1 MILFKNSV
9 EKVTCMKK
17 SLKDILLLLWYFLST
32 FLVIFIVFFIIAYV
46 IKNGIYTIN
55 KDFLLHNPKGMPL
68 GKEGGIFP
76 AIVGSLL
83 LMFISSITASIL
95 GIATAVYLTL
105 YNKNKKI
112 DGIIHI
118 IIHSISGIPS
128 IVLGLF
134 GYSFL
139 VFFLNLGVS
148 LLAGAIT
155 LSIMIFPYIEVV
167 TEKAIEEVDKK
178 LIVSSYSLGIDKT
191 YTFFKIILPQCIE
204 EIMSGIMLS
213 GGFAMGATA
222 PIMLTSAV
230 ISAPTPDSIMSPVM
244 ALSYHLYILISQ
256 GISMENAYGTAFVLM
271 SILIILNFLS
281 MLIVRR
287 RRE

>member
-1 MILFKNSV
+1 
-9 EKVTCMKK
+9 MKR

-32 FLVIFIVFFIIAYV
+32 FLVVFIVFFIIAYV
-46 IKNGIYTIN
+46 FKNGIHTIN
-55 KDFLLHNPKGMPL
+55 KDFLLDNPKGMPL

-112 DGIIHI
+112 ESIIHI

-139 VFFLNLGVS
+139 VFFLDLGVS

-204 EIMSGIMLS
+204 EIVSGIMLS
-213 GGFAMGATA
+213 GGFTMGATA

-230 ISAPTPDSIMSPVM
+230 ISAPTPDSIMLPIM
-244 ALSYHLYILISQ
+244 ALSYHFYILISQ

-287 RRE
+287 RRV

>member
-1 MILFKNSV
+1 
-9 EKVTCMKK
+9 MKK

-46 IKNGIYTIN
+46 LKNGIHTIN
-55 KDFLLHNPKGMPL
+55 KDFLLDNPKGMPL

-139 VFFLNLGVS
+139 VFFLDLGVS

-178 LIVSSYSLGIDKT
+178 LIVSSYSLGINKT

-204 EIMSGIMLS
+204 EIVSGIMLS

-256 GISMENAYGTAFVLM
+256 GISIENAYGTAFVLM

-287 RRE
+287 RRV

>member
-1 MILFKNSV
+1 
-9 EKVTCMKK
+9 MKR

-32 FLVIFIVFFIIAYV
+32 FLVVFIVFFIIAYV
-46 IKNGIYTIN
+46 FKNGIHTIN
-55 KDFLLHNPKGMPL
+55 KDFLLDNPKGMPL

-112 DGIIHI
+112 ESIIHI

-134 GYSFL
+134 GYSFW
-139 VFFLNLGVS
+139 VFFLDLGVS

-204 EIMSGIMLS
+204 EIVSGIMLS

-230 ISAPTPDSIMSPVM
+230 ISAPTPDSIMSPIM

-287 RRE
+287 RRV

>member
-1 MILFKNSV
+1 
-9 EKVTCMKK
+9 MKK

-32 FLVIFIVFFIIAYV
+32 FLVVFIVFFIIAYV
-46 IKNGIYTIN
+46 FKNGIHTIN

-112 DGIIHI
+112 DSIIHI

-139 VFFLNLGVS
+139 VFSLDLGVS

-204 EIMSGIMLS
+204 EIVSGIMLS

-287 RRE
+287 RRV

>member
-1 MILFKNSV
+1 
-9 EKVTCMKK
+9 MKK

-32 FLVIFIVFFIIAYV
+32 FLVVFIVFFIIAYV
-46 IKNGIYTIN
+46 IKNGIHTIN
-55 KDFLLHNPKGMPL
+55 KDFLLNNPKGMPL

-139 VFFLNLGVS
+139 VFFLDLGVS

-191 YTFFKIILPQCIE
+191 YTFFRIILPQCIE
-204 EIMSGIMLS
+204 EIVSGIMLS

-287 RRE
+287 RRV

>member
-1 MILFKNSV
+1 
-9 EKVTCMKK
+9 MKK

-32 FLVIFIVFFIIAYV
+32 FLVVFIVFFIIAYV
-46 IKNGIYTIN
+46 LKNGIHIIN
-55 KDFLLHNPKGMPL
+55 KEFLLDNPKGMPL

-139 VFFLNLGVS
+139 VFFLDLGVS

-204 EIMSGIMLS
+204 EIVSGIMLS

-287 RRE
+287 RRV

>member
-1 MILFKNSV
+1 
-9 EKVTCMKK
+9 MKK

-32 FLVIFIVFFIIAYV
+32 FLVVFIVFFIIAYV
-46 IKNGIYTIN
+46 FKNGIHTIN
-55 KDFLLHNPKGMPL
+55 KDFLLDNPKGMPL

-112 DGIIHI
+112 DSIIHI

-139 VFFLNLGVS
+139 VFFLDLGVS

-204 EIMSGIMLS
+204 EIVSGIMLS

-287 RRE
+287 RRV

>member
-1 MILFKNSV
+1 
-9 EKVTCMKK
+9 MKK

-32 FLVIFIVFFIIAYV
+32 FLVVFIVFFIIAYV
-46 IKNGIYTIN
+46 LKNGIHTIN
-55 KDFLLHNPKGMPL
+55 KEFLLDNPKGMPL

-112 DGIIHI
+112 DSIIHI

-139 VFFLNLGVS
+139 VFFLDLGVS

-178 LIVSSYSLGIDKT
+178 LIISSYSLGIDKT
-191 YTFFKIILPQCIE
+191 YTFFKIILPQCVE
-204 EIMSGIMLS
+204 EIVSGIMLS

-287 RRE
+287 RRV

>member
-1 MILFKNSV
+1 
-9 EKVTCMKK
+9 MKR

-32 FLVIFIVFFIIAYV
+32 FLVVFIVFFIIAYV
-46 IKNGIYTIN
+46 FKNGIHTIN
-55 KDFLLHNPKGMPL
+55 KDFLLDNPKGMPL

-112 DGIIHI
+112 DSIIHI

-139 VFFLNLGVS
+139 VFFLDLGVS

-204 EIMSGIMLS
+204 EIVSGIMLS

-271 SILIILNFLS
+271 SISIILNFLS

-287 RRE
+287 RRV

>member
-1 MILFKNSV
+1 
-9 EKVTCMKK
+9 MKK

-46 IKNGIYTIN
+46 IKNGIHTIN
-55 KDFLLHNPKGMPL
+55 KDFLLDNPKGMPL

-112 DGIIHI
+112 DSIIHI

-139 VFFLNLGVS
+139 VFFLDLGVS

-178 LIVSSYSLGIDKT
+178 LIISSYSLGIDKT
-191 YTFFKIILPQCIE
+191 YTFFKIILPQCVE
-204 EIMSGIMLS
+204 EIVSGIMLS

-281 MLIVRR
+281 MLIIRR
-287 RRE
+287 RRV

>member
-1 MILFKNSV
+1 
-9 EKVTCMKK
+9 MKR

-32 FLVIFIVFFIIAYV
+32 FLVVFIVFFIIAYV
-46 IKNGIYTIN
+46 FKNGIHTIN
-55 KDFLLHNPKGMPL
+55 KDFLLDNPKGMPL

-95 GIATAVYLTL
+95 DIATAVYLTL

-112 DGIIHI
+112 DNIIHI

-139 VFFLNLGVS
+139 VFSLDLGVS

-155 LSIMIFPYIEVV
+155 LSIMIFPYIEVI

-204 EIMSGIMLS
+204 EIVSGIMLS

-230 ISAPTPDSIMSPVM
+230 ISALTPDSIMSPVM

-287 RRE
+287 RRV

>member
-1 MILFKNSV
+1 
-9 EKVTCMKK
+9 MKK

-32 FLVIFIVFFIIAYV
+32 FLVVFIVFFIIAYV
-46 IKNGIYTIN
+46 IKNGIHTIN
-55 KDFLLHNPKGMPL
+55 KDFLLDNPKGMPL

-139 VFFLNLGVS
+139 VFFLDLGVS

-204 EIMSGIMLS
+204 EIVSGIMLS

-287 RRE
+287 RRV

>member
-1 MILFKNSV
+1 
-9 EKVTCMKK
+9 MKK

-32 FLVIFIVFFIIAYV
+32 FLVVSIVFFIIAYV
-46 IKNGIYTIN
+46 LKNGIHTIN
-55 KDFLLHNPKGMPL
+55 KEFLLDNPKGMPL

-95 GIATAVYLTL
+95 GISTAVYLTL

-112 DGIIHI
+112 DSIIHI

-139 VFFLNLGVS
+139 VFFLDLGVS

-204 EIMSGIMLS
+204 EIVSGIMLS

-230 ISAPTPDSIMSPVM
+230 ISAPTPDSIKSPVM
-244 ALSYHLYILISQ
+244 SLSYHLYILISQ

-287 RRE
+287 RRV

>member
-1 MILFKNSV
+1 
-9 EKVTCMKK
+9 MKR

-32 FLVIFIVFFIIAYV
+32 FLVVFIVFFIIAYV
-46 IKNGIYTIN
+46 FKNGIHTIN
-55 KDFLLHNPKGMPL
+55 KDFLLDNPKGMPL

-112 DGIIHI
+112 DSIIHI

-139 VFFLNLGVS
+139 VFFLDLGVS

-204 EIMSGIMLS
+204 EIVSGIMLS

-287 RRE
+287 RRV

>member
-1 MILFKNSV
+1 
-9 EKVTCMKK
+9 MKR

-32 FLVIFIVFFIIAYV
+32 FLVVFIVFFIIAYV
-46 IKNGIYTIN
+46 FKNGIHTIN
-55 KDFLLHNPKGMPL
+55 KDFLLDNPKGMPL
-68 GKEGGIFP
+68 GKGGGIFP

-112 DGIIHI
+112 DSIIHI

-139 VFFLNLGVS
+139 VFSLDLGVS

-204 EIMSGIMLS
+204 EIVSGIMLS

-287 RRE
+287 RRV

>member
-1 MILFKNSV
+1 
-9 EKVTCMKK
+9 MKR

-32 FLVIFIVFFIIAYV
+32 FLVVFIVFFIIAYV
-46 IKNGIYTIN
+46 FKNGIHTIN
-55 KDFLLHNPKGMPL
+55 KDFLLDNPKGMPL

-112 DGIIHI
+112 ESIIHI

-139 VFFLNLGVS
+139 VFFLDLGVS

-204 EIMSGIMLS
+204 EIVSGIMLS
-213 GGFAMGATA
+213 GGFTMGATA

-230 ISAPTPDSIMSPVM
+230 ISAPTPDSIMLPIM

-287 RRE
+287 RRV

>member
-1 MILFKNSV
+1 
-9 EKVTCMKK
+9 MKR

-32 FLVIFIVFFIIAYV
+32 FLVVFIVFFIIAYV
-46 IKNGIYTIN
+46 FKNGIHTIN
-55 KDFLLHNPKGMPL
+55 KDFLLDNPKGMPL

-112 DGIIHI
+112 DSIIHI

-139 VFFLNLGVS
+139 VFFLDLGVS

-178 LIVSSYSLGIDKT
+178 LIVSSYSLGIDET

-204 EIMSGIMLS
+204 EIVSGIMLS

-287 RRE
+287 RRV

>member
-1 MILFKNSV
+1 
-9 EKVTCMKK
+9 MKK

-32 FLVIFIVFFIIAYV
+32 FLVIFIVFFIIAHV
-46 IKNGIYTIN
+46 IKNGIHTIN
-55 KDFLLHNPKGMPL
+55 KDFLLDNPKGMPL

-112 DGIIHI
+112 DSIIHI

-139 VFFLNLGVS
+139 VFFLDLGVS

-178 LIVSSYSLGIDKT
+178 LIISSYSLGIDKT
-191 YTFFKIILPQCIE
+191 YTFFKIILPQCVE
-204 EIMSGIMLS
+204 EIVSGIMLS

-281 MLIVRR
+281 MLIIRR
-287 RRE
+287 RRV

>member
-1 MILFKNSV
+1 
-9 EKVTCMKK
+9 MKK

>member
-1 MILFKNSV
+1 MVLFKHLFSSV
-9 EKVTCMKK
+9 Y
-17 SLKDILLLLWYFLST
+17 S
-32 FLVIFIVFFIIAYV
+32 FFIIAYV
-46 IKNGIYTIN
+46 FKNGIHTIN
-55 KDFLLHNPKGMPL
+55 KDFLLDNPKGMPL
-68 GKEGGIFP
+68 GKGGGIFP

-112 DGIIHI
+112 DSIIHI

-139 VFFLNLGVS
+139 VFSLDLGVS

-204 EIMSGIMLS
+204 EIVSGIMLS

-287 RRE
+287 RRV

>member
-1 MILFKNSV
+1 
-9 EKVTCMKK
+9 MKR

-32 FLVIFIVFFIIAYV
+32 FLVVFIVFFIIAYV
-46 IKNGIYTIN
+46 FKNGIHTIN
-55 KDFLLHNPKGMPL
+55 KDFLLDNPKGMPL

-112 DGIIHI
+112 ESIIHI

-139 VFFLNLGVS
+139 VFFLDLGVS

-204 EIMSGIMLS
+204 EIVSGIMLS

-230 ISAPTPDSIMSPVM
+230 ISAPTPDSIMSPIM

-287 RRE
+287 RRV

>member
-1 MILFKNSV
+1 
-9 EKVTCMKK
+9 MKK

-46 IKNGIYTIN
+46 IKNGIHTIN
-55 KDFLLHNPKGMPL
+55 KDFLLDNPKGMPL

-112 DGIIHI
+112 DSIIHI

-139 VFFLNLGVS
+139 VFFLDLGVS

-178 LIVSSYSLGIDKT
+178 LIISSYSLGIDKT
-191 YTFFKIILPQCIE
+191 YTFFKIILPQCVE
-204 EIMSGIMLS
+204 EIVSGIMLS

-256 GISMENAYGTAFVLM
+256 GISMENAYGTAFVLI

-281 MLIVRR
+281 MLIIRR
-287 RRE
+287 RRV

>member
-1 MILFKNSV
+1 
-9 EKVTCMKK
+9 MKR

-32 FLVIFIVFFIIAYV
+32 FLVVFIVFFIIAYV
-46 IKNGIYTIN
+46 FKNGIHTIN
-55 KDFLLHNPKGMPL
+55 KDFLLDNPKGMPL

-95 GIATAVYLTL
+95 GIATAIYLTL

-112 DGIIHI
+112 DSIIHI

-139 VFFLNLGVS
+139 VFFLDLGVS
-148 LLAGAIT
+148 LLAGAVT

-204 EIMSGIMLS
+204 EIVSGIMLS

-287 RRE
+287 RRV

>member
-1 MILFKNSV
+1 
-9 EKVTCMKK
+9 MKK
-17 SLKDILLLLWYFLST
+17 SLKDVLLLLWYFLST

-46 IKNGIYTIN
+46 LKNGIHTIN
-55 KDFLLHNPKGMPL
+55 KDFLLDNPKGMPL

-95 GIATAVYLTL
+95 AIATAVYLTL

-139 VFFLNLGVS
+139 VFFLDLGVS
-148 LLAGAIT
+148 LLAGGIT

-204 EIMSGIMLS
+204 EIVSGIMLS

-230 ISAPTPDSIMSPVM
+230 ISSPTPDSIMSPVM

-287 RRE
+287 RRV

>member
-1 MILFKNSV
+1 
-9 EKVTCMKK
+9 MKK

-46 IKNGIYTIN
+46 IKNGIHTIN
-55 KDFLLHNPKGMPL
+55 KDFLLHNPKGMTL

-139 VFFLNLGVS
+139 VFFLDLGVS

-204 EIMSGIMLS
+204 EIVSGIMLS

-287 RRE
+287 RRV

>member
-1 MILFKNSV
+1 
-9 EKVTCMKK
+9 MKK

-32 FLVIFIVFFIIAYV
+32 FLVVFIVFFIIAYV
-46 IKNGIYTIN
+46 IKNGIHTIN
-55 KDFLLHNPKGMPL
+55 KDFLLNNPKGMPL

-118 IIHSISGIPS
+118 IIHSISRIPS

-139 VFFLNLGVS
+139 VFFLDLGVS

-191 YTFFKIILPQCIE
+191 YTFFRIILPQCIE
-204 EIMSGIMLS
+204 EIVSGIMLS

-287 RRE
+287 RRV

>member
-1 MILFKNSV
+1 
-9 EKVTCMKK
+9 MKK

-32 FLVIFIVFFIIAYV
+32 FLVVFIVFFIIAYV
-46 IKNGIYTIN
+46 LKNGIHTIN
-55 KDFLLHNPKGMPL
+55 KEFLLNNPKGMPL

-128 IVLGLF
+128 IVLGLS

-139 VFFLNLGVS
+139 VFFLDLGVS

-167 TEKAIEEVDKK
+167 TEKAIEEVDRK

-204 EIMSGIMLS
+204 EIVSGIMLS

-281 MLIVRR
+281 MIIVRR
-287 RRE
+287 RRG

>member
-1 MILFKNSV
+1 
-9 EKVTCMKK
+9 MKK

-32 FLVIFIVFFIIAYV
+32 FLVVFIVFFIIAYV
-46 IKNGIYTIN
+46 FKNGIHTIN
-55 KDFLLHNPKGMPL
+55 KDFLLDNPKGMPL

-83 LMFISSITASIL
+83 LMFISSVTASIL

-105 YNKNKKI
+105 YNRNKKI
-112 DGIIHI
+112 DSIIHI

-128 IVLGLF
+128 IVLSLF

-139 VFFLNLGVS
+139 VFSLDLGVS

-204 EIMSGIMLS
+204 EIVSGIMLS

-256 GISMENAYGTAFVLM
+256 GISIENAYGTAFVLM

-287 RRE
+287 RRI

>member
-1 MILFKNSV
+1 
-9 EKVTCMKK
+9 MKK

-32 FLVIFIVFFIIAYV
+32 FLVVFIVFFIIAYV
-46 IKNGIYTIN
+46 LKNGIHTIN
-55 KDFLLHNPKGMPL
+55 KEFLLDNPKGMPL

-95 GIATAVYLTL
+95 GISTAVYLTL

-112 DGIIHI
+112 DSIIHI

-139 VFFLNLGVS
+139 VFFLDLGVS

-178 LIVSSYSLGIDKT
+178 LIVSSYSLGMDKT

-204 EIMSGIMLS
+204 EIVSGIMLS

-244 ALSYHLYILISQ
+244 SLSYHLYILISQ

-287 RRE
+287 RRV

>member
-1 MILFKNSV
+1 
-9 EKVTCMKK
+9 MKR

-32 FLVIFIVFFIIAYV
+32 FLVVFIVFFIIAYV
-46 IKNGIYTIN
+46 FKNGIHTIN
-55 KDFLLHNPKGMPL
+55 KDFLLDNPKGMAL

-112 DGIIHI
+112 DNIIHI

-139 VFFLNLGVS
+139 VFSLDLGVS

-155 LSIMIFPYIEVV
+155 LSIMIFPYIEVI

-204 EIMSGIMLS
+204 EIVSGIMLS

-287 RRE
+287 RRV

>member
-1 MILFKNSV
+1 
-9 EKVTCMKK
+9 MKK

-32 FLVIFIVFFIIAYV
+32 FLVVFIVFFIIAYV
-46 IKNGIYTIN
+46 FKNGIHTIN
-55 KDFLLHNPKGMPL
+55 KDFLLDNPKGMPL

-76 AIVGSLL
+76 AVVGSLL

-105 YNKNKKI
+105 YNRNKKI
-112 DGIIHI
+112 DSIIHI

-139 VFFLNLGVS
+139 VFSLDLGVS

-204 EIMSGIMLS
+204 EIVSGIMLS

-244 ALSYHLYILISQ
+244 ALSNHLYILISQ

-287 RRE
+287 RRI

>member
-1 MILFKNSV
+1 
-9 EKVTCMKK
+9 MKR

-32 FLVIFIVFFIIAYV
+32 FLVVFIVFFIIAYV
-46 IKNGIYTIN
+46 FKNGIHTIN
-55 KDFLLHNPKGMPL
+55 KDFLLDNPKGMPL

-112 DGIIHI
+112 ESIIHI

-139 VFFLNLGVS
+139 VFFLDLGVS

-204 EIMSGIMLS
+204 EIVSGIMLS

-287 RRE
+287 RRV

>member
-1 MILFKNSV
+1 
-9 EKVTCMKK
+9 MKR

-32 FLVIFIVFFIIAYV
+32 FLVVFIVFFIIAYV
-46 IKNGIYTIN
+46 FKNGIHTIN
-55 KDFLLHNPKGMPL
+55 KDFLLDNPKGTPL

-95 GIATAVYLTL
+95 GIATAVYITL

-112 DGIIHI
+112 DSIIHI

-139 VFFLNLGVS
+139 VFFLDLGVS
-148 LLAGAIT
+148 LLAGAVT

-204 EIMSGIMLS
+204 EIVSGIMLS

-287 RRE
+287 RRV